1 MTIKRNE
8 NKNRIN
14 FSLSLKLTIIVVI
27 LSATIIFSLT
37 YINIR
42 EQAISF
48 ENVYTDKAIIISQ
61 ALDSAIENPDELEDE
76 EKIQYYITSLNNLN
90 PDILQINVFIFHDDK
105 LILLT
110 STNKSN
116 LELTSNKYMYFS
128 YNNSAVVNIPV
139 HSENSHNLIVIT
151 PINLSGRIYGTYEI
165 LLSMT
170 NSYEAFDSQAKNL
183 IMISIL
189 GVFLLIFSLLFLLRK
204 IVVKPI
210 ITFRNA
216 SKIIGNGDLD
226 TKIDIYSK
234 DEIGQLS
241 KSFNQMTK
249 DLKKSRDKVQDYN
262 LILENLLDQKD
273 EFIGQLG
280 HDLKNPLQ
288 PLVGLLPVIIEKEED
303 PKIKEHLEIIYQ
315 NVEYMRNLIIKTL
328 QLARLRS
335 SNIKFDIELIK
346 LKEVTDKVIKS
357 HKILLN
363 ENNIVIENNI
373 DKKSI
378 VKADMLRIMEVVSNI
393 ITNAVKYTPEKGGK
407 IIINALKENDI
418 ITVSIKDTGIGMTK
432 EQLDKIFDEFY
443 KVDKTK
449 DEMHS
454 SGLGLSIT
462 KQIILKHG
470 GKIWVESLGKGK
482 GSTFFFTLKS
492 GDS

>member
-210 ITFRNA
+210 LTFRNA
-216 SKIIGNGDLD
+216 SKIIGKGDLD

-273 EFIGQLG
+273 EFI
-280 HDLKNPLQ
+280 
-288 PLVGLLPVIIEKEED
+288 
-303 PKIKEHLEIIYQ
+303 
-315 NVEYMRNLIIKTL
+315 
-328 QLARLRS
+328 
-335 SNIKFDIELIK
+335 
-346 LKEVTDKVIKS
+346 
-357 HKILLN
+357 
-363 ENNIVIENNI
+363 
-373 DKKSI
+373 
-378 VKADMLRIMEVVSNI
+378 
-393 ITNAVKYTPEKGGK
+393 
-407 IIINALKENDI
+407 
-418 ITVSIKDTGIGMTK
+418 
-432 EQLDKIFDEFY
+432 
-443 KVDKTK
+443 
-449 DEMHS
+449 
-454 SGLGLSIT
+454 
-462 KQIILKHG
+462 
-470 GKIWVESLGKGK
+470 
-482 GSTFFFTLKS
+482 
-492 GDS
+492 